1 MNDKTNGLFHD
12 YIAGR
17 MSRRDLVTGAA
28 KLGLGAAAAS
38 VMLNQAMTQAMAA
51 NFDWQ
56 KYKGKGIKL
65 LLNKHPYTDAMLMN
79 IDNFKKLTGLDVT
92 YDVFPEDVYFD
103 KVTTMLS
110 SKSTSYDAFMTG
122 AYQTWQYGP
131 AGWLADLNEFIKDP
145 AATAPDWNVAD
156 ILPGLMQSNS
166 WSGVPG
172 EPLGGPN
179 AKQWALPWGFEANS
193 IAYNKRMFDQAKVE
207 PPKNLPDL
215 IEKAVKLQTDVKGIY
230 GIGVR
235 GSRSWATIHP
245 GYLSGLTSY
254 GGADFTLEGGKLKS
268 AVNSP
273 QCKAFTKLWVEM
285 IQKAGPKNWTNYT
298 WYEVGND
305 LGAGASSMI
314 FDADILGFF
323 QQEGTKEAGN
333 IGYQAFAANPD
344 KKEPTPNVWIWS
356 LAMNAASANKGAAW
370 LLLQWAVAAQQ
381 CQFGATKAK
390 LIDPVRQ
397 SAWDDAEFKTR
408 LKDKYPGYLE
418 QYAASAPG
426 SKIYF
431 TPQPLFFNLTTEWAA
446 SLQKMYAKEIGVDE
460 GLDKLAASVMSQ
472 LKDAGIVQ

>member
-1 MNDKTNGLFHD
+1 MTDKTTGLFSD

-17 MSRRDLVTGAA
+17 MSRRELMTRAGN
-28 KLGLGAAAAS
+28 LGLGAAATAM
-38 VMLNQAMTQAMAA
+38 MLGQAQTRAMAA

-56 KYKGKGIKL
+56 KEKGKAIKL

-79 IDNFKKLTGLDVT
+79 IENFKKLTGLDVT

-103 KVTTMLS
+103 KVTTALS
-110 SKSTSYDAFMTG
+110 SKSSGYDAFMTG

-131 AGWLADLNEFIKDP
+131 AGWLTDLNEFIKDP
-145 AATAPDWNVAD
+145 AATSPDWNVAD
-156 ILPGLMQSNS
+156 ILPGLLHSDA

-179 AKQWALPWGFEANS
+179 AKQWALPWGFELNS
-193 IAYNKRMFDQAKVE
+193 IAYNKRMFEQAKVD

-215 IEKAVKLQTDVKGIY
+215 IEKAVKLQTDIKGVY
-230 GIGVR
+230 GVGVR

-254 GGADFTLEGGKLKS
+254 GGRDFTVDNGQLKS
-268 AVNSP
+268 AVNSKE
-273 QCKAFTKLWVEM
+273 CKEFTKLWIDM

-305 LGAGASSMI
+305 LGAGASAMI

-323 QQEGTKEAGN
+323 QQDGTKEAGH
-333 IGYQAFAANPD
+333 IGYQGFAANPD

-356 LAMNAASANKGAAW
+356 LAINNFSNNKPAAW
-370 LLLQWAVAAQQ
+370 LLIQWAAALQQ
-381 CQFGATKAK
+381 TLFGATKAN
-390 LIDPVRQ
+390 LVDPVRQ
-397 SAWDDAEFKTR
+397 SVWDDKGFQTR
-408 LKDKYPGYLE
+408 LNDKYAGYLE
-418 QYAASAPG
+418 QYKASAPG

-446 SLQKMYAKEIGVDE
+446 SLQKMYAKEVPVDE
-460 GLDKLAASVMSQ
+460 GLDQLAQSVTTQ

>member
-1 MNDKTNGLFHD
+1 MNDKTTNLFSD
-12 YIAGR
+12 YVAGR
-17 MSRRDLVTGAA
+17 MTRRELVTRAG
-28 KLGLGAAAAS
+28 KLGLGAAAAGM
-38 VMLNQAMTQAMAA
+38 MLNQAMTQAMAA
-51 NFDWQ
+51 SFDWQ
-56 KYKGKGIKL
+56 KYKGKAIKL
-65 LLNKHPYTDAMLMN
+65 LLNKHPYTDAMLVN
-79 IDNFKKLTGLDVT
+79 IENFKKLTGLDVT

-103 KVTTMLS
+103 KVTTTLS
-110 SKSTSYDAFMTG
+110 SKSTAYDAFMTG

-156 ILPGLMQSNS
+156 ILPGLLHSDS

-193 IAYNKRMFDQAKVE
+193 ISYNKRMFAEAKLD

-245 GYLSGLTSY
+245 GYLSGLASY
-254 GGADFTLEGGKLKS
+254 GGSDFTVEGGKLKS

-273 QCKAFTKLWVEM
+273 QCKAFTKLWIEM
-285 IQKAGPKNWTNYT
+285 IQKAGPKNWTNFT
-298 WYEVGND
+298 WYEVGNG
-305 LGAGASSMI
+305 LGAGASAMI

-323 QQEGTKEAGN
+323 QQQGTKEAGN
-333 IGYQAFAANPD
+333 IGYEGFAANPD

-356 LAMNAASANKGAAW
+356 LGINAASNNKGAAW
-370 LLLQWAVAAQQ
+370 LLLQWAAASQQ
-381 CQFGATKAK
+381 CLFGATQAD
-390 LIDPVRQ
+390 LVDPVRQ
-397 SAWDDAEFKTR
+397 SVWDDKGFQDR
-408 LKDKYPGYLE
+408 LKGPYAGYLE
-418 QYAASAPG
+418 QYTASAPG

-446 SLQKMYAKEIGVDE
+446 SLQKMYANEVSVDE
-460 GLDKLAASVMSQ
+460 GLDKLAESVMGQ
-472 LKDAGIVQ
+472 LKDAGIVK

>member
-1 MNDKTNGLFHD
+1 MIDKTSNMFTD
-12 YIAGR
+12 YVAGR
-17 MSRRDLVTGAA
+17 MSRRELVTRAA
-28 KLGLGAAAAS
+28 KLGLGAAAAGM
-38 VMLNQAMTQAMAA
+38 MLNQAMTQAMAA
-51 NFDWQ
+51 GFDWQ

-79 IDNFKKLTGLDVT
+79 IENFKKLTGLDVT

-145 AATAPDWNVAD
+145 AATSPDWNVAD
-156 ILPGLMQSNS
+156 ILPGLLHSDS

-193 IAYNKRMFDQAKVE
+193 ISYNKRMFAEAKLD

-245 GYLSGLTSY
+245 GYLSGLVSY

-305 LGAGASSMI
+305 LGAGASAMI

-333 IGYQAFAANPD
+333 IGYQGFAANPD

-356 LAMNAASANKGAAW
+356 LAINAASANKGAAW

-408 LKDKYPGYLE
+408 LKEKYAGYLE
-418 QYAASAPG
+418 QYAVSAPG

-460 GLDKLAASVMSQ
+460 GLDKLAESVMGQ

>member
-1 MNDKTNGLFHD
+1 MNDKPTNMFSD

-17 MSRRDLVTGAA
+17 MTRRELVTRAG

-38 VMLNQAMTQAMAA
+38 MMLNQAMTQAMAA

-56 KYKGKGIKL
+56 KYKGKAIKL
-65 LLNKHPYTDAMLMN
+65 LLNKHPYTDAMLAN
-79 IDNFKKLTGLDVT
+79 LENFKKLTGLDVT

-103 KVTTMLS
+103 KVTTTLS
-110 SKSTSYDAFMTG
+110 SKSPSYDAFMTG

-131 AGWLADLNEFIKDP
+131 AGWLVDLNEFIKDP
-145 AATAPDWNVAD
+145 TATAPDWNVAD
-156 ILPGLMQSNS
+156 ILPGLLHSDS

-193 IAYNKRMFDQAKVE
+193 ISYNKRMFAAAKLD

-245 GYLSGLTSY
+245 GYLSGLASY

-273 QCKAFTKLWVEM
+273 QCKAFTKLWVDM

-305 LGAGASSMI
+305 LGAGASAMI

-333 IGYQAFAANPD
+333 IGYAGFAANPD

-356 LAMNAASANKGAAW
+356 LAVNAASNNKGAAW
-370 LLLQWAVAAQQ
+370 LLLQWATASQQ
-381 CQFGATKAK
+381 LVFGATKAK

-397 SAWDDAEFKTR
+397 SVWDDKDFQTR
-408 LKDKYPGYLE
+408 LNDKYSGYLE
-418 QYAASAPG
+418 QYKASAPG

-446 SLQKMYAKEIGVDE
+446 SLQKMYANEVPVDE
-460 GLDKLAASVMSQ
+460 GLDKLAESVTAQ